1 VLAIVYHLV
10 YTCIYQQFSDAHI
23 DNPKEMTMPDFPTN
37 LTNTAKDIT
46 TVAKDAGYVAVGL
59 GVIGFQKAQVQR
71 QELLKRLGDPRSD
84 IETRLNEV
92 RSDVTKAVHDVTKAV
107 SDATKAMPDVTK
119 AMPDITKA
127 VHDVDAR
134 VEDVIERIEAA
145 IVPFEQR
152 LPIPARDLANQI
164 HVQAR
169 EARSQ
174 IRSLIRTSA

>member
-1 VLAIVYHLV
+1 
-10 YTCIYQQFSDAHI
+10 
-23 DNPKEMTMPDFPTN
+23 MTMPDFPTN
-37 LTNTAKDIT
+37 LTNTANDIT

-84 IETRLNEV
+84 IEARLNEV

-107 SDATKAMPDVTK
+107 SDATKAMPDVTKAIHDVTKAMPDVTK

-174 IRSLIRTSA
+174 IRSLIKTSA